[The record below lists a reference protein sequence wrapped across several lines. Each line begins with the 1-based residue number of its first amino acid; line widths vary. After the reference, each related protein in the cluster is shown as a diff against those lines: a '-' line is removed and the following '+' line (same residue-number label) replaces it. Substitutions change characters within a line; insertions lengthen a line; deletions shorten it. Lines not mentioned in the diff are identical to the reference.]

1 MEIVK
6 TPPHRAAHT
15 NQAHIGIPPPPS
27 PRPLAF
33 STSLNRASDF
43 VSSYFSGT
51 IRVNFVEIFLLFI
64 PANNDKIS
72 NDAKNAKVSNK
83 INNYILR

>member
-1 MEIVK
+1 METIK

-15 NQAHIGIPPPPS
+15 NQAHIGVPP

-43 VSSYFSGT
+43 VSSHFLGT
-51 IRVNFVEIFLLFI
+51 IRVNFVEFFPLFI
-64 PANNDKIS
+64 PANDDKIF
-72 NDAKNAKVSNK
+72 NDAKNAKVCNK
-83 INNYILR
+83 INNYIQP

>member
-6 TPPHRAAHT
+6 TPPPRAAHT
-15 NQAHIGIPPPPS
+15 NQAHIGVPPPPS

-51 IRVNFVEIFLLFI
+51 IRVHFVQSFLLFI
-64 PANNDKIS
+64 PANNDKIF

-83 INNYILR
+83 INNYIQR

>member
-6 TPPHRAAHT
+6 TPPPRAAHT
-15 NQAHIGIPPPPS
+15 NQAHIGVPPP

-51 IRVNFVEIFLLFI
+51 IRVNFVQIFLLFI
-64 PANNDKIS
+64 PANNDKIF

-83 INNYILR
+83 INNYIQR

>member
-1 MEIVK
+1 METVK

-15 NQAHIGIPPPPS
+15 NRAHIGVPPPPS
-27 PRPLAF
+27 RPLAF

-43 VSSYFSGT
+43 VSSHFSGT
-51 IRVNFVEIFLLFI
+51 IRVNFVEFFPLFI
-64 PANNDKIS
+64 AANDDKLF

-83 INNYILR
+83 INNYIQP